1 MQGEGS
7 GLVFVGDA
15 AFVRGARP
23 DVQAAFPSLP
33 NSDRAGWGY
42 MLLSNMLPNRGSISV
57 TISAYA
63 VDHAGLRTLL
73 GSRRII
79 AANGASLAPFGTID
93 TPGQGQTVSGVIANF
108 GWALTPAHTSIPTDG
123 STIDV
128 YIDNIFVGH
137 PTYGLFRAGHRDAF
151 SRSCKL
157 QRCGRPFLDRHDAV
171 EQRASHDQL
180 GRARQRRPVERAS
193 AAATSA
199 CRTDPDA
206 MTNPES
212 RTFSRRS
219 LVGLTTLGAFARAAT
234 ADAQIRQPPM
244 PTRPLALPEAE
255 LKLVR
260 RVTNG
265 VTPADLAEV
274 QGMGYSAYLGAQ
286 LQPTLLDDTMCND
299 RLTVYTSLALPPQHL
314 YTLDSTT
321 VQRELIEATIV
332 RAIYSRRQLLER
344 IVEFWNDHFNTNIN
358 TVGILRILYDRDTI
372 RPNALGSFGELL
384 RATAG
389 APAMLQYLN
398 NAQSTRTA
406 PNQNYARELM
416 ELHTLGVDG
425 GYTQQDVMEVAR
437 CFTGWRYNGNTGDAR
452 AGTFFYDSTRHD
464 NNAKLVLGNTIPAGG
479 GMNDGILVLRILAGT
494 SQYRDLHLDQ
504 TAALAPAL

>member
-1 MQGEGS
+1 
-7 GLVFVGDA
+7 
-15 AFVRGARP
+15 
-23 DVQAAFPSLP
+23 
-33 NSDRAGWGY
+33 
-42 MLLSNMLPNRGSISV
+42 
-57 TISAYA
+57 
-63 VDHAGLRTLL
+63 
-73 GSRRII
+73 
-79 AANGASLAPFGTID
+79 
-93 TPGQGQTVSGVIANF
+93 
-108 GWALTPAHTSIPTDG
+108 
-123 STIDV
+123 
-128 YIDNIFVGH
+128 
-137 PTYGLFRAGHRDAF
+137 
-151 SRSCKL
+151 
-157 QRCGRPFLDRHDAV
+157 
-171 EQRASHDQL
+171 
-180 GRARQRRPVERAS
+180 
-193 AAATSA
+193 
-199 CRTDPDA
+199 
-206 MTNPES
+206 MTNPESS

-219 LVGLTTLGAFARAAT
+219 LVGLTALGVLSRAAA

-286 LQPTLLDDTMCND
+286 LQPASLDDTMCND

-344 IVEFWNDHFNTNIN
+344 MVEFWNDHFNTNIN

-389 APAMLQYLN
+389 APAMLQFLN
-398 NAQSTRTA
+398 NSQSTRTA

-437 CFTGWRYNGNTGDAR
+437 CFTGWRYNGNTADVR

-479 GMNDGILVLRILAGT
+479 GMNDGILVLRILAAHPSTATFVATKMLRWLLRYDPQPSLIREVADAFTRTSGNIPSTIERILTYDNVRWAPPLFKRPFTYVVSSLRVMNANVSNASTLRGT
-494 SQYRDLHLDQ
+494 YINGMGQGPFGWVAPNGYPHALEYWGGLPLPRWNFAFNLANSSITGAAVDAAVLAAGAT
-504 TAALAPAL
+504 TAAAVANRIDQLVFCGEMPADDKAALLAYLQPDPPPLARIRDAFGLAVASPAFHWH